1 MAKRGRRRSRWGDG
15 SIEERDGKYVARISR
30 TEGGKRVRQSKT
42 FALRNEAEWWLSQ
55 ARRHGEAP
63 EDVRLTDYLERW
75 LAGKRRIRPSTRL
88 QYENHIRQHI
98 VPVLGGYKLGS
109 LRKRHVEEFV
119 NDRLAYTFRRT
130 PEGPLHRLSPA
141 TVGKLLVT
149 LRSALEEAVP
159 RDIPDNPAA
168 RVEAPTVERAPVRAM
183 TGQDAAALI
192 EAVRETWMEHIVRV
206 LLGSGM
212 RVGEAVALN
221 QGDVHDGW
229 VQLRKSKTTIRSV
242 RLSADA
248 DAAIHAAIRLAPR
261 QGKREP
267 VFFGPRR
274 RKGEGGQVDRM
285 LAPSLTHALPAALEA
300 AGLARM
306 TPHGLR
312 HGTATL
318 MVAAG
323 VHMRVVAEQ
332 LGHANPSLTARV
344 YSHVS
349 PESQAAAMVALD
361 EAVSGER

>member
-1 MAKRGRRRSRWGDG
+1 MRKRGRRRSRRGDG
-15 SIEERDGKYVARISR
+15 TITERDGKYVARISR
-30 TEGGKRVRQSKT
+30 TEGGIRKRESRT
-42 FALRNEAEWWLSQ
+42 FTLRNDAEWWLSQ
-55 ARRHGEAP
+55 AKRHGETPA
-63 EDVRLTDYLERW
+63 DVRLRDYLDGW
-75 LAGKRRIRPSTRL
+75 LTSKRNVTASTL
-88 QYENHIRQHI
+88 AQYTNHVRVHI
-98 VPVLGGYKLGS
+98 IPILGGYRLAE
-109 LRKRHVEEFV
+109 LQRRHVEAFV
-119 NDRLAYTFRRT
+119 EDRLRYRYRRT
-130 PEGPLHRLSPA
+130 PEGKQYQLSPA

-149 LRSALEEAVP
+149 LRSALDEAVP

-168 RVEAPTVERAPVRAM
+168 RVQAPKVEREPVKAL
-183 TGQDAAALI
+183 TPADASALI

-248 DAAIHAAIRLAPR
+248 DAAIHAAIRQAPR

-274 RKGEGGQVDRM
+274 RKGEGGQLDRM
-285 LAPSLTHALPAALEA
+285 LAPSLTHALPKVT
-300 AGLARM
+300 GL
-306 TPHGLR
+306 TPHKIR

-318 MVAAG
+318 MVGAG
-323 VHMRVVAEQ
+323 VHMRLVAEQ

-349 PESQAAAMVALD
+349 PESQIAALVALD
-361 EAVSGER
+361 EAVSKR